1 LRGRHWTNPA
11 CTSHA
16 SAVTSFTVVLPDVD
30 SAETACVVARRI
42 QTLLAQPA
50 LIGEQEVAVTS
61 SIGIALFPD
70 DGLDAV
76 TLLKHADTAMYYA
89 KEQGRNNWQ
98 LYERTLTTRT
108 TTHLALEG
116 DIRKGLERGEFCLF
130 YQPQVRADDGT
141 VIGMEALMRWQHPQH
156 GLVSPAR
163 FIPVAE
169 ESGLIIPIGEWVL
182 NTACGQVREWQ
193 QRGVSVPR
201 VAVNVSA
208 RQLGAADFLDSVEA
222 AVVATGISADRL
234 ELELTES
241 ILMDPKAERIEGL
254 FRLRAMGVHFSIDEF
269 RHRLLIAV
277 VHQALPDR
285 HAEDRSQFHPRP
297 AAGCR

>member
-1 LRGRHWTNPA
+1 
-11 CTSHA
+11 
-16 SAVTSFTVVLPDVD
+16 
-30 SAETACVVARRI
+30 
-42 QTLLAQPA
+42 
-50 LIGEQEVAVTS
+50 
-61 SIGIALFPD
+61 
-70 DGLDAV
+70 
-76 TLLKHADTAMYYA
+76 MYYA

-108 TTHLALEG
+108 TAHLALEG
-116 DIRKGLERGEFCLF
+116 DIRKGLERGEFRLF
-130 YQPQVRADDGT
+130 YQPQVRADDGAI
-141 VIGMEALMRWQHPQH
+141 VGMEALIRWQHPQH

-169 ESGLIIPIGEWVL
+169 ESGLIIPLGEWVL
-182 NTACGQVREWQ
+182 NAACGQVREWQ

-222 AVVATGISADRL
+222 AVVATGIPADRL

-254 FRLRAMGVHFSIDEF
+254 FRLRAMGVHFSIDDF
-269 RHRLLIAV
+269 GTGYSSLSYIKRFPIGTLKIDHSFIRG
-277 VHQALPDR
+277 LPQD
-285 HAEDRSQFHPRP
+285 ADDAGSPPR
-297 AAGCR
+297 